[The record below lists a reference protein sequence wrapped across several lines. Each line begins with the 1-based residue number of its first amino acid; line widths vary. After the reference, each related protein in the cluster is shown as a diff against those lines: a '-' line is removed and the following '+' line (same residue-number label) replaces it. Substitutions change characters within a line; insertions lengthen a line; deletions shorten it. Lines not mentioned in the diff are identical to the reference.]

1 MSGSFL
7 MGRAVPSSARRAP
20 GLEPFQTPSHSLSS
34 PSKLPNTSKEIE
46 DGKAFDTHDRLSQDS
61 FLI

>member
-1 MSGSFL
+1 